1 MAAPRKLRQRAEKFD
16 ENILKRGKIE
26 NTGQKKGAVSSVGPW
41 VLGVLLFVV
50 VGSALLQV
58 IRGF

>member
-1 MAAPRKLRQRAEKFD
+1 MTSRKMRLKSEKFD
-16 ENILKRGKIE
+16 GNITKRGQVQ
-26 NTGQKKGAVSSVGPW
+26 QKKKEEPVLSNT

-58 IRGF
+58 FRGF